1 MTGNLTRNRT
11 KAVIWYR
18 DRVIA
23 DTGPYHLRVW
33 QHVFQKRGV
42 DFTADDFRHS
52 FGQRNDT
59 IIRNTL
65 GEGIP
70 QDETDAI
77 AQKKERAFRRLVQQ
91 NLKPL
96 PGAIELMASLLV
108 IRRSGIDSSFQAMVS
123 SQEVIE
129 GRPSPQGFPLAARKL
144 GVPSKD
150 YVVIEDSV
158 AGFTACKSTGAHC
171 IAVTNT
177 HPRESL
183 AQADLVVDSLEKV
196 TASDLEALFDSDR

>member
-11 KAVIWYR
+11 KAVIWDG

-23 DTGPYHLRVW
+23 DTDPYHLRVW
-33 QHVFQKRGV
+33 QHVFHKREV

-59 IIRNTL
+59 TIRNAL

-77 AQKKERAFRRLVQQ
+77 AQGKERAFRRLVQQ

-108 IRRSGIDSSFQAMVS
+108 IRRPGIDSSFQAMVS

-129 GRPSPQGFPLAARKL
+129 GKRSPQGFPLAARKL

-158 AGFTACKSTGAHC
+158 AGFTACKSTEVHC
-171 IAVTNT
+171 LAVTNT
-177 HPRESL
+177 LPRESL
-183 AQADLVVDSLEKV
+183 AQADLVIDSLEEV
-196 TASDLEALFDSDR
+196 TAIDLEALFDTDR